1 MKKLRVVVLH
11 VEIEVGIVLDGTLRH
26 VEEIGLRA
34 EEEEGAAAA
43 VVVGKKIVKTKLV
56 ASIEDHAHSDDLK
69 RKDDFS
75 FQNSAYMRNHYRKR

>member
-34 EEEEGAAAA
+34 EEEEGA